1 MGVPVRTTYYE
12 DLDVA
17 RDKRDFNRAPREL
30 RNCDYR
36 RILVLED
43 NISNVILLKLKSLSS
58 LILIDIVLAFPLL
71 VRAYFLNFSSSFKTR
86 RTIVDYISDISTL
99 ELFFRR

>member
-1 MGVPVRTTYYE
+1 MIPTDY
-12 DLDVA
+12 
-17 RDKRDFNRAPREL
+17 KRDFNRTPCKF

-43 NISNVILLKLKSLSS
+43 NISNIILLKLKSLSF

-71 VRAYFLNFSSSFKTR
+71 VRAYFLNFSNSFKTY
-86 RTIVDYISDISTL
+86 RTIVDYISDISIL
-99 ELFFRR
+99 EP